1 MIKLEL
7 ADYWDLYGL
16 RDMEW
21 KSTDFANEFADC
33 KFEGYSVINVDAG
46 GVGYDIIGEDTVT
59 YSVPTNYENVALRP
73 SMKYSY
79 VKEFCEDVKDLGN
92 GYYEVTFGEY
102 PKSKI
107 NEKID
112 GEKLVRTGK
121 EFTVKQNGKFVKLYE
136 LVDELGNKMVVVNG
150 NFYKVEPLVWV
161 VSSYKD
167 IMITKDAINGG
178 FAYENALTEEEE
190 AYAACIDRL
199 MQRKMS
205 QRSIMIAEKSRNDNT
220 LANNFLR
227 NIMSNEIINEEMINK
242 IRERNK
248 EQARKEAEEKA
259 RLEAI
264 KKEKRRL
271 QYEKNKEKRRR
282 RQLLDYYFPRTP
294 ISAMLGRNFD
304 EESLVVLNQLIS
316 EELPKVKHYVNNK
329 EQVIDLIIYLYKCVD
344 GKERRMPYPEER
356 YDACRCFLEEFD
368 LDYLNIVLKETIGR
382 DKLTEDHIEYLIN
395 NSIAYKLTK

>member
-1 MIKLEL
+1 MAKFRILNFDQVFAFKNNLEIIQ
-7 ADYWDLYGL
+7 
-16 RDMEW
+16 
-21 KSTDFANEFADC
+21 KSGSMAMATDFSILLGLYLDDDAHHFLDDDNIIAHFGPWWIDGDMSTLKASVDEWGHPNMIYPDFSRLGCRPVVSYSSVSSDCSSLHLNENDVYEC
-33 KFEGYSVINVDAG
+33 
-46 GVGYDIIGEDTVT
+46 T
-59 YSVPTNYENVALRP
+59 Y
-73 SMKYSY
+73 
-79 VKEFCEDVKDLGN
+79 
-92 GYYEVTFGEY
+92 GEY

-107 NEKID
+107 NENID

-121 EFTVKQNGKFVKLYE
+121 EFTVKQNGKFVKLFE

-190 AYAACIDRL
+190 AYAACMDRL
-199 MQRKMS
+199 IHRKMS
-205 QRSIMIAEKSRNDNT
+205 QRNIMIAEKSRNDNT

-271 QYEKNKEKRRR
+271 
-282 RQLLDYYFPRTP
+282 
-294 ISAMLGRNFD
+294 
-304 EESLVVLNQLIS
+304 
-316 EELPKVKHYVNNK
+316 
-329 EQVIDLIIYLYKCVD
+329 
-344 GKERRMPYPEER
+344 
-356 YDACRCFLEEFD
+356 
-368 LDYLNIVLKETIGR
+368 
-382 DKLTEDHIEYLIN
+382 
-395 NSIAYKLTK
+395 